1 MLSIMTSF
9 NGEATSKH
17 LDSTMLKDSFLG
29 TAHQNLTG
37 VFMAKPNPDEI
48 ENESGAFQG
57 GGEIE

>member
-1 MLSIMTSF
+1 MTSF